1 MNLIDRLPRFR
12 ELDLYPEILDDVD
25 IELAIK
31 NRLLFTNIDGKVYAV
46 IDPESIAD
54 SLNYYSKLT
63 LKIPVA
69 VLDKDSFERLYHR
82 FLELKSDKVFSSELN
97 ESESEEFIEEELE
110 LSDFLKISE
119 DILTS
124 EESAPIIK
132 FVNALFYQA
141 VKKRASDI
149 HIESHED
156 RGVVR
161 FRIDGILL
169 KHSEL
174 DKRVVSLVIS
184 RIKVISNL
192 DISERRIPQDGRTQ
206 VKIAGKT
213 LDVRVSILPTYHGE
227 RAVMRILM
235 ESEEIPS
242 LEELGFEEELTK
254 KFKELLSHT
263 YGMILVTG
271 PTGSGKSTTLH
282 AFLQNVATEEKNII
296 TIEDPVEYKSEN
308 INQIQ
313 VNPKVGLT
321 FASGLRSILRQDPD
335 VILVG
340 EIRDK
345 ETAQIAVQAAL
356 TGHLLLSTL
365 HTNNA
370 ASAIT
375 RLMDMG
381 IEQFLITSSLLGVL
395 SQRLVRKLCSHCKE
409 VDESDLKERFSIPK
423 ESVIYK
429 AKGCA
434 KCNYTGYIGRS
445 AVGELFLL
453 DEETKNLIKNGANE
467 NKLREYM
474 KKRGYKTLPEYLKEK
489 VINQETSL
497 AEAIR
502 VGLAEEIKDAI

>member
-1 MNLIDRLPRFR
+1 MSLIDKIPRFSDI
-12 ELDLYPEILDDVD
+12 EVNPEILDGVD
-25 IELAIK
+25 IDLAIK
-31 NRLLFTNIDGKVYAV
+31 NRLLFTKIDEQIYAIADSQNIV
-46 IDPESIAD
+46 D
-54 SLNYYSKLT
+54 SLNYYSKLSIKLPIAT
-63 LKIPVA
+63 L
-69 VLDKDSFERLYHR
+69 DNNSYERLYHK
-82 FLELKSDKVFSSELN
+82 FLELKSDKIFSTDFKDE
-97 ESESEEFIEEELE
+97 ESFIEDEFDY
-110 LSDFLKISE
+110 SDFLKISK

-141 VKKRASDI
+141 VKKRATDI
-149 HIESHED
+149 HIESHENS
-156 RGVVR
+156 GVIR

-169 KHSEL
+169 KHSKL

-192 DISERRIPQDGRTQ
+192 DISEKRVPQDGRTQ
-206 VKIAGKT
+206 IRIAGKT
-213 LDVRVSILPTYHGE
+213 LDIRVSILPTYHGE

-242 LEELGFEEELTK
+242 LEELGFDKELTQ
-254 KFKELLSHT
+254 KFKELISHT

-282 AFLQNVATEEKNII
+282 AFLQNIASDEKNII
-296 TIEDPVEYKSEN
+296 TIEDPVEYKSEK

-313 VNPKVGLT
+313 VNPKVGLS
-321 FASGLRSILRQDPD
+321 FAAGLRSILRQDPD
-335 VILVG
+335 VIMVG

-395 SQRLVRKLCSHCKE
+395 SQRLVRKLCPNCKIE
-409 VDESDLKERFSIPK
+409 DKKNYDLKKRFGIGK
-423 ESVIYK
+423 DIKIYK
-429 AKGCA
+429 AKGCSR
-434 KCNYTGYIGRS
+434 CNFTGYIGRS

-467 NKLREYM
+467 NELREHM
-474 KKRGYKTLPEYLKEK
+474 KKRGYKTLTEYLKEK
-489 VINQETSL
+489 VISRETSL
-497 AEAIR
+497 AEALR
-502 VGLAEEIKDAI
+502 VGLAEEMSDAI

>member
-1 MNLIDRLPRFR
+1 MGPIDKIPRF
-12 ELDLYPEILDDVD
+12 LDVDLYPEILDGID
-25 IELAIK
+25 IDLAVK
-31 NRLLFTNIDGKVYAV
+31 NRLLFAKINQIVYAV
-46 IDPESIAD
+46 VDSQNMVD
-54 SLNYYSKLT
+54 SLNYYSKLSVKLPIAT
-63 LKIPVA
+63 L
-69 VLDKDSFERLYHR
+69 DNNSYERLYHR
-82 FLELKSDKVFSSELN
+82 FLELKSDKEFSADLKD
-97 ESESEEFIEEELE
+97 EENFIENEFEY
-110 LSDFLKISE
+110 SDFLKISK

-124 EESAPIIK
+124 EESAPVIK

-141 VKKRASDI
+141 VKKRATDI
-149 HIESHED
+149 HIESHENK
-156 RGVVR
+156 GIIR

-174 DKRVVSLVIS
+174 DKRVVTLVIS

-192 DISERRIPQDGRTQ
+192 DISEKRIPQDGRTQ
-206 VKIAGKT
+206 IKIAGKT
-213 LDVRVSILPTYHGE
+213 LDIRVSILPTYHGE

-235 ESEEIPS
+235 ESEEIPT
-242 LEELGFEEELTK
+242 LEELGFDEELTK

-263 YGMILVTG
+263 YGVILVTG

-282 AFLQNVATEEKNII
+282 AFLQNIASDEKNII
-296 TIEDPVEYKSEN
+296 TIEDPVEYKSEK

-313 VNPKVGLT
+313 VNPKVGLS
-321 FASGLRSILRQDPD
+321 FAAGLRSILRQDPD
-335 VILVG
+335 VIMVG
-340 EIRDK
+340 EIRDT

-375 RLMDMG
+375 RLMDMK
-381 IEQFLITSSLLGVL
+381 IEEFLITSSLLGVL
-395 SQRLVRKLCSHCKE
+395 SQRLVRKLCPYCKE
-409 VDESDLKERFSIPK
+409 VDKSNLKERFSIPK
-423 ESVIYK
+423 DRVIYK

-445 AVGELFLL
+445 AVGELFLM
-453 DEETKNLIKNGANE
+453 DEETKNLIKKGANE
-467 NKLREYM
+467 NELREYM

-497 AEAIR
+497 SEAIR
-502 VGLAEEIKDAI
+502 VGLAEELNYAL